1 MIPPL
6 QRIKYNYFFVYIV
19 TMYCFFIHLNC
30 KREFLRVG
38 IDITSHS
45 SLSSVSNYSSK
56 DITSKENK
64 IVLDLKYKNEVHL
77 YSLSIKSFAYIIDLE
92 GKILLDLTYKNIMSS
107 YSLGTRSYRYVI
119 DFEGKV
125 LGHRVEHDEKSF
137 SNLTSVTMNLNKKL
151 LHSTIFGS
159 IKLIKV

>member
-92 GKILLDLTYKNIMSS
+92 GKILGRRTVYDQ
-107 YSLGTRSYRYVI
+107 
-119 DFEGKV
+119 KV
-125 LGHRVEHDEKSF
+125 FPNVTND
-137 SNLTSVTMNLNKKL
+137 TMNLNKKL
-151 LHSTIFGS
+151 LHSTVFGS

>member
-92 GKILLDLTYKNIMSS
+92 GKILGRRTVYDQ
-107 YSLGTRSYRYVI
+107 
-119 DFEGKV
+119 KV
-125 LGHRVEHDEKSF
+125 FPNVTND
-137 SNLTSVTMNLNKKL
+137 TMNLNKKL
-151 LHSTIFGS
+151 LHSSVFGS